1 MLRRPPRSTL
11 FPYTT
16 LFRSRGLD
24 EPDFDRIYVLG
35 YDKRN
40 QEHYTAYRSPDL
52 NGFLPMRLDVQGD
65 KRTFTIRVREDNGE
79 IKDAQYSVYRDAR
92 GVLRINAPNVTTR
105 DRKRR

>member
-35 YDKRN
+35 YDKRD

-52 NGFLPMRLDVQGD
+52 KGYLPCRVEGKADS
-65 KRTFTIRVREDNGE
+65 RTFTIRIKDDNGQLSDVQYAVH
-79 IKDAQYSVYRDAR
+79 KDGR
-92 GVLRINAPNVTTR
+92 GYLRVTPPAGAE
-105 DRKRR
+105 KKKK